1 MPFRRAPNC
10 ATGPLVNR
18 VWNPNGNTPSWTGLL
33 AAQYAAMHVTDPTDA
48 APHVATEPPSIA
60 DGVDRRLDPRVIPLQ
75 QAIGWIVAAIIAGVS
90 LVGMLIFWAAN
101 GFSPLALLGLA
112 PSWLLVNGALAW
124 HFHRWPAIDYRHT
137 FYRVADDG
145 IEIRRGVY
153 WRVVINVPRSRVQHT
168 DVSQGPL
175 ERRFG
180 LGTLVVYT
188 AGTDHA
194 KVDLVGLDHGV
205 ALRIREH
212 LLPRERT
219 DGV

>member
-1 MPFRRAPNC
+1 
-10 ATGPLVNR
+10 
-18 VWNPNGNTPSWTGLL
+18 
-33 AAQYAAMHVTDPTDA
+33 MHVTDA
-48 APHVATEPPSIA
+48 AGVA
-60 DGVDRRLDPRVIPLQ
+60 DGVERQLDPRVIPLQ
-75 QAIGWIVAAIIAGVS
+75 QAVGWIVAAVLATGS
-90 LVGMLIFWAAN
+90 LIGLFIVWAAN
-101 GFSPLALLGLA
+101 RFSPLVLLALA
-112 PSWLLVNGALAW
+112 PLWVLANAALAW

-137 FYRVADDG
+137 FYRVDDEG

-194 KVDLVGLDHGV
+194 KVDLAGLEHSL

-212 LLPRERT
+212 LLPRERS
-219 DGV
+219 DAI

>member
-1 MPFRRAPNC
+1 MTHTSQP
-10 ATGPLVNR
+10 
-18 VWNPNGNTPSWTGLL
+18 
-33 AAQYAAMHVTDPTDA
+33 PTI
-48 APHVATEPPSIA
+48 V
-60 DGVDRRLDPRVIPLQ
+60 DGGDRQLDPRVIPLQ
-75 QAIGWIVAAIIAGVS
+75 QAIGWIAAAIIAAGSFVA
-90 LVGMLIFWAAN
+90 LVIVWAAN
-101 GFSPLALLGLA
+101 RFSAPVLLMLA
-112 PSWLLVNGALAW
+112 PLWVVLNAALAW

-137 FYRVADDG
+137 SYRVDDEG

-180 LGTLVVYT
+180 LGTLVIYT

-194 KVDLVGLDHGV
+194 RVDLAGLDHEA
-205 ALRIREH
+205 ALRIRQH